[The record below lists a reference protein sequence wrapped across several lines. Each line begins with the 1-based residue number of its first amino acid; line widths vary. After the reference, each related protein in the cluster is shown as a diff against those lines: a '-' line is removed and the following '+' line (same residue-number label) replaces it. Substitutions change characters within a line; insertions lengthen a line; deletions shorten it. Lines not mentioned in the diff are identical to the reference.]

1 MIALKEKGL
10 SELIES
16 LNNVAENL
24 AKETYTALSKAGSK
38 TARAMTQ
45 EVTAELNVAAKVVR
59 SKIKIKKQRE
69 NLTVTASLAK
79 SARIPL
85 RDFKARQ
92 TKTKGVSAKI
102 EKKKGVTHYPKAFIV
117 NKFGGQVYTR
127 TNKGTGPRG
136 PILKLKGASPF
147 GSLVKRSLNKV
158 VEISTEEVKKQ
169 LAERIRYLNLKK
181 SGGLNWQQNIEE

>member
-79 SARIPL
+79 SWRIPL
-85 RDFKARQ
+85 RDFKARE
-92 TKTKGVSAKI
+92 TKKGVSARL
-102 EKKKGVTHYPKAFIV
+102 EKKKGVTHYPGAFIV
-117 NKFGGQVYTR
+117 KKFGGQVYTR
-127 TNKGTGPRG
+127 PESGARG
-136 PILKLKGASPF
+136 PILKMKGASPF

-158 VEISTEEVKKQ
+158 VEISTEEVRKQ

-181 SGGLNWQQNIEE
+181 SGGLNWQQNTGE